1 MLAIVIPYYKSYF
14 FEETI
19 KSLSIQTDKR
29 FHVYIG
35 DDASFESPEDL
46 LEKYKDQFAFTYHR
60 FESNL
65 GRVSLVKQ
73 WERCLEMVKDE
84 VWVQI
89 LGDDDVLSA
98 NTVTMFY
105 EHINLVNQECSN
117 VIRYAT
123 QVINEKGELTSGIY
137 KHPVLEKSTDFLIRK
152 YKGGTRSSLSEYIFR
167 KEKID
172 AIKFKDFPLAWSS
185 DTLGIIEFS
194 ENKAI
199 YTINDTLVFFRVS
212 DKNIT
217 GQVDSVEKNE
227 AWFRF
232 YLYVLS
238 NYGKAYPG
246 ELVVMLFNRIEKA
259 QLNNKKTPLRWVR
272 LFWLYLIFKEYS
284 RFLSLPTKIKNS
296 IK

>member
-1 MLAIVIPYYKSYF
+1 MLAIVVPYYKSYF
-14 FEETI
+14 FEETL
-19 KSLSIQTDKR
+19 KSLAIQTDNR

-35 DDASFESPEDL
+35 DDASDESPEEL
-46 LEKYKDQFAFTYHR
+46 LKKYEDQFAFTYHR
-60 FESNL
+60 FQYNL
-65 GRVSLVKQ
+65 GGMSLVKQ
-73 WERCLEMVKDE
+73 WERCLEMIKDE

-98 NTVTMFY
+98 NTVSMFY
-105 EHINLVNQECSN
+105 EHLGIVDQEDSN
-117 VIRYAT
+117 VIRFAT
-123 QVINEKGELTSGIY
+123 QVINEKGALTSGVY
-137 KHPVLEKSTDFLIRK
+137 KHPVLESSEEFLIRK

-199 YTINDTLVFFRVS
+199 YTINDTLVFFRRS

-238 NYGKAYPG
+238 NYGKTYSE
-246 ELVVMLFNRIEKA
+246 ELVTMLFDRIEKA
-259 QLNNKKTPLRWVR
+259 QLNNKKTPLRWVK
-272 LFWLYLIFKEYS
+272 LFWLYLIFKKYS
-284 RFLSLPTKIKNS
+284 RFFSLRIKIKNS

>member
-246 ELVVMLFNRIEKA
+246 ELVVMLFNRIEKT

>member
-1 MLAIVIPYYKSYF
+1 MLAIVIPYFKHDF
-14 FEETI
+14 FDETL
-19 KSLSIQTDKR
+19 KSLALQTDKR

-65 GRVSLVKQ
+65 GGVSLVKQ

-246 ELVVMLFNRIEKA
+246 ELITMLFNRIEKT

>member
-1 MLAIVIPYYKSYF
+1 
-14 FEETI
+14 
-19 KSLSIQTDKR
+19 
-29 FHVYIG
+29 
-35 DDASFESPEDL
+35 
-46 LEKYKDQFAFTYHR
+46 
-60 FESNL
+60 
-65 GRVSLVKQ
+65 
-73 WERCLEMVKDE
+73 MVKDE

-199 YTINDTLVFFRVS
+199 YTINDTLVFFRRS

-246 ELVVMLFNRIEKA
+246 ELVVMLFNRIEKT

-296 IK
+296 TK